1 MNDLALVK
9 RVLSNAPGS
18 FDELVQS
25 YQKLVWQVISRLVQN
40 QDDTLELSQEV
51 FLQVYYKLE
60 QFKGDSSLATW
71 IGRVAYNFG
80 LRFLQKQGRALP
92 IVEGHSVEQETSRKE
107 ADELG
112 GQFERV
118 QQLAIKEAL
127 AEALAHLPPEQR
139 TIISLYH
146 FNDMTTVEIA
156 EICNMPQ
163 GTVKSHLSRA
173 RERLKS
179 ALESS
184 RKIL

>member
-9 RVLSNAPGS
+9 RVLSNEPGS

-25 YQKLVWQVISRLVQN
+25 HQRLVWQVISRLVQN

-71 IGRVAYNFG
+71 IGRIAYNFG
-80 LRFLQKQGRALP
+80 LRFLQKQGRTPA
-92 IVEGHSVEQETSRKE
+92 IDEEHSVEQEGNTQ
-107 ADELG
+107 G
-112 GQFERV
+112 GQLDGL
-118 QQLAIKEAL
+118 QQQAIKDAL
-127 AEALAHLPPEQR
+127 SKAMKQLPPEQR
-139 TIISLYH
+139 TILSLYH
-146 FNDMTTVEIA
+146 FNEMTTLEIS

-173 RERLKS
+173 RERLK
-179 ALESS
+179 ALLES
-184 RKIL
+184 RRNML